1 VAYQS
6 KPEERTQTES
16 TEMYLIT
23 VYRLTRRAPSATT
36 KDIADMLGISP
47 PSVSERL
54 KRLAQQGYL
63 IHGWREGAKLTPE
76 GEHIAVNV
84 LRKHRLIETFLVQ
97 MAGYAIDEV
106 HDEACHIEHAI
117 SERLAD
123 RLEAMLGRPQVD
135 PHGHSIPAKDGTL
148 TTVAYQLLA
157 NVAAGQTVF
166 IRQVSDWNNDQLSY
180 ITSLGLAPGVEVTVI
195 NHAPFDG
202 PLTLKLGDR
211 SVALAR
217 DMAQTI
223 GVEQPQ

>member
-1 VAYQS
+1 MAHQF

-23 VYRLTRRAPSATT
+23 VYRLTRHASHAST
-36 KDIADMLGISP
+36 KVIADMLGISP

-63 IHGWREGAKLTPE
+63 IHEWREGAKLTPE

-97 MAGYAIDEV
+97 MAGYGIDEV

-123 RLEAMLGRPQVD
+123 RLEAMLGRPQFD
-135 PHGHSIPAKDGTL
+135 PHGHPIPAKDGTL
-148 TTVAYQLLA
+148 PAGTYQPLA
-157 NVAAGQTVF
+157 EVEPGQTVL
-166 IRQVSDWNNDQLSY
+166 IRQVSDWNGEQLSY
-180 ITSLGLAPGVEVTVI
+180 ITSLGLAPGVTVTVVS
-195 NHAPFDG
+195 HAPFDG
-202 PLTLKLGDR
+202 PLTLDLDNR
-211 SVALAR
+211 PVALAR
-217 DMAQTI
+217 DIAQTI
-223 GVEQPQ
+223 GVESP